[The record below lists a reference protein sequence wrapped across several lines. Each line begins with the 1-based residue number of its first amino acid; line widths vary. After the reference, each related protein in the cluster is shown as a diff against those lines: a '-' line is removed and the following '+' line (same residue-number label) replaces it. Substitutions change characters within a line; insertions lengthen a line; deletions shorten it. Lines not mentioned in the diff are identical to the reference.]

1 VSAPATERPTRASRR
16 GRFETPGTLAIM
28 LIYLGGFFVAWLL
41 AFVYLATRW
50 AIS

>member
-1 VSAPATERPTRASRR
+1 MRKTSF

-28 LIYLGGFFVAWLL
+28 LIYLALFGAMWVL
-41 AFVYLATRW
+41 AFVYLAFRW

>member
-1 VSAPATERPTRASRR
+1 MPTKTL

-28 LIYLGGFFVAWLL
+28 LVYLSLFGLMWLL
-41 AFVYLATRW
+41 SFVYLAFRW